1 MKDFFAGGSDTV
13 SKTVDWAVLYMIHH
27 PDVQMKLYEEVE
39 RVVGKSILP
48 TIGNRN
54 R

>member
-1 MKDFFAGGSDTV
+1 MSDFFGAGSDTI
-13 SKTVDWAVLYMIHH
+13 SNALSWAILYLLHY

-39 RVVGKSILP
+39 RVSGKSTLP
-48 TIGNRN
+48 TLGDRN